1 VRTGDKGNQT
11 MLIAQVTDIHLGFE
25 PDNPSEFNRKRLDQV
40 IRRLVA
46 MSPQPDLLLA
56 TGDLVDRGDSDS
68 YRRLRNALDGCPFP
82 VWFCVG
88 NHDVRENFLAWYP
101 DIPVADGFIQYE
113 VETAA
118 LRLLVL
124 DTLEE
129 GRHGGAFC
137 DVRANWLRDRLAE
150 KPERPTI
157 VVMHHPPVEV
167 GLDWMNTHPDEPW
180 VQRFAAAIK
189 GHNQIVGI
197 VCGHVHRPIS
207 VSWRGTTVSICA
219 SSAPQVA
226 LDLSTINPDKP
237 DGRAMIIADAPAFA
251 LHRWNGQ
258 TLVSHFDTAEDH
270 VVLARYDTKMQG
282 LVRSLLG
289 ERPGGTPYAHPH

>member
-1 VRTGDKGNQT
+1 MRTGDKGNQT

-25 PDNPSEFNRKRLDQV
+25 PDNPSEFNRKRLDQIV
-40 IRRLVA
+40 RRLLA

-88 NHDVRENFLAWYP
+88 NHDVRENFSFWYP
-101 DIPVADGFIQYE
+101 EIPVADGFIQYE
-113 VETAA
+113 LETHS

-157 VVMHHPPVEV
+157 IVMHHPPVEV
-167 GLDWMNTHPDEPW
+167 GVDWMNTHPDEPW
-180 VQRFAAAIK
+180 VQRFSAAIT
-189 GHNQIVGI
+189 GHDQIVGI
-197 VCGHVHRPIS
+197 ICGHVHRPIS

-226 LDLSTINPDKP
+226 LDLSTIDADKP

-270 VVLARYDTKMQG
+270 VVLARYDGKMQG

-289 ERPGGTPYAHPH
+289 ERPGGTPHHNPH